1 MFNSTTTI
9 SEVVAALNAAPR
21 DFEKILDDLATATS
35 SVSEPD
41 WAMDPNWGCDRIAT
55 LCDGSIIAWGE
66 DCVDKI
72 NDSGEQVQYFDV
84 VAYTSTESRTIL
96 ISAKKIESFVS

>member
-1 MFNSTTTI
+1 MFSNITTI

-21 DFEKILDDLATATS
+21 EYERILADLAKATS

-66 DCVDKI
+66 ECIDKI
-72 NDSGEQVQYFDV
+72 NDSGNRVQYFDV
-84 VAYTSTESRTIL
+84 VAYSSTESRTIL
-96 ISAKKIESFVS
+96 ISAKKLESFVS